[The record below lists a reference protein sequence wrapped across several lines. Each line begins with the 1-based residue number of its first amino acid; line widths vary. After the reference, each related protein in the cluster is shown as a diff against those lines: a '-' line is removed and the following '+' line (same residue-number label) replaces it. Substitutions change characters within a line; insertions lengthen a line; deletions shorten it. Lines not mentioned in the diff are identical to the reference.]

1 MYTSLFIILIKLIN
15 IKLNNVMTDRA
26 IVRVI
31 EEIIY
36 WLLHRTQKEL
46 YIKAMI
52 LCMAPKQ
59 NKFTRLQS
67 FQP

>member
-1 MYTSLFIILIKLIN
+1 
-15 IKLNNVMTDRA
+15 MTDRA

-59 NKFTRLQS
+59 DKFTRLQS